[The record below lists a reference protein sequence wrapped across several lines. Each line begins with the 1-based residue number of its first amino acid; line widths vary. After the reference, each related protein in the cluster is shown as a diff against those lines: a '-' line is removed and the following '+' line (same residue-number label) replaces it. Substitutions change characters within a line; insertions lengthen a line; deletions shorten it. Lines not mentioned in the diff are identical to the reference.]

1 MWSMSITAL
10 IQNMY
15 ILLSPTS
22 VLKQK
27 VTKTNY
33 SPVETADQRKSQ
45 DCKLTLK
52 KLNELGA
59 KTDRTSFDTIFEILF
74 FSFN

>member
-1 MWSMSITAL
+1 MWSMSFAAL

-52 KLNELGA
+52 NLMN
-59 KTDRTSFDTIFEILF
+59 
-74 FSFN
+74 

>member
-22 VLKQK
+22 KLKQK

-33 SPVETADQRKSQ
+33 SHVETADQWKLQ
-45 DCKLTLK
+45 DFKLMLITK
-52 KLNELGA
+52 Q
-59 KTDRTSFDTIFEILF
+59 
-74 FSFN
+74 